1 MNSAKKA
8 GRTRKI
14 RLICIAAGSLCG
26 LGLLNSAFAFPPL
39 SRGGSSPATT
49 ESARSVSVIGKSFV
63 HPVPISTPPLDLRPP
78 QEPASRAV
86 RDGTGALA
94 SASFPSAIHHSDL
107 GKTDLG
113 GEDRGAEDRM
123 RPAAFGADAVS
134 VQETSQAQI
143 ITQRIQ
149 HIHRDGL
156 AIAHL
161 WESKSAALNIGLNQR
176 GKPGLWFTQKMQ

>member
-26 LGLLNSAFAFPPL
+26 VGLLNSAFAFPPL

-49 ESARSVSVIGKSFV
+49 ESARVIGKSFV

-86 RDGTGALA
+86 RDGAGALA

-113 GEDRGAEDRM
+113 GAEDRM

-156 AIAHL
+156 PIAHL

-176 GKPGLWFTQKMQ
+176 GKPGLWFIQKMQ

>member
-26 LGLLNSAFAFPPL
+26 LGLLNSAFAFPLL
-39 SRGGSSPATT
+39 SRGGSSHATT

-63 HPVPISTPPLDLRPP
+63 HPVPISTPLDLRPP

-86 RDGTGALA
+86 RDGAGALA

-134 VQETSQAQI
+134 VQEKSQAQI

-161 WESKSAALNIGLNQR
+161 WESKSSALNIGLNQR
-176 GKPGLWFTQKMQ
+176 GKPGLWFTQRMH

>member
-1 MNSAKKA
+1 MSSAKKA

-86 RDGTGALA
+86 RDGAGALA

-113 GEDRGAEDRM
+113 GEDRM

-156 AIAHL
+156 PIAHL

-176 GKPGLWFTQKMQ
+176 GKPGLWFIQKMQ